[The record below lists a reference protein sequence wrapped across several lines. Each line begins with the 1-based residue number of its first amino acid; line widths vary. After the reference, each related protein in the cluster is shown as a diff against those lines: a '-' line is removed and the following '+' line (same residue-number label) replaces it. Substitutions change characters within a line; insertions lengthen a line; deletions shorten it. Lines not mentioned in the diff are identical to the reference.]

1 MSVNIVVACSEKS
14 YVERLRRGLL
24 NQEKLFKITQLY
36 DRISC
41 AKRLAQE
48 IVDVLLI
55 DDTLMANSEL
65 DLSNVKIVMVLVDE
79 YTKLSQQQQEGV
91 IFVKKYQ
98 RISKIARQISETLVD
113 LPSLK
118 VVQKNDSE
126 CQILSVYS
134 PSGGSGT
141 TLVALAQAIK
151 FAKTRKTLY
160 LSLEDISSVEYIFA
174 CHESKG
180 LSEVFAR
187 LDFNTLD
194 LLKLQDNKTKLYYY
208 PSFRNL
214 KDLTVIEKSEMGAFI
229 NLIKE
234 SGLYEIVV
242 IDMSNNLSELNIEL
256 FNLSDELHVVINDQ
270 DISWYKFELLM
281 KQAAFY
287 RAIMEKGTVIV
298 NRSTKQHKDLIPGIQ
313 ISHYIEEF
321 DFQKNSMLTNAT
333 FISSLI

>member
-1 MSVNIVVACSEKS
+1 
-14 YVERLRRGLL
+14 
-24 NQEKLFKITQLY
+24 
-36 DRISC
+36 
-41 AKRLAQE
+41 
-48 IVDVLLI
+48 
-55 DDTLMANSEL
+55 
-65 DLSNVKIVMVLVDE
+65 
-79 YTKLSQQQQEGV
+79 
-91 IFVKKYQ
+91 
-98 RISKIARQISETLVD
+98 
-113 LPSLK
+113 
-118 VVQKNDSE
+118 
-126 CQILSVYS
+126 
-134 PSGGSGT
+134 
-141 TLVALAQAIK
+141 
-151 FAKTRKTLY
+151 
-160 LSLEDISSVEYIFA
+160 
-174 CHESKG
+174 
-180 LSEVFAR
+180 
-187 LDFNTLD
+187 
-194 LLKLQDNKTKLYYY
+194 
-208 PSFRNL
+208 
-214 KDLTVIEKSEMGAFI
+214 MGAFI

>member
-126 CQILSVYS
+126 CLQVSECLRCDI
-134 PSGGSGT
+134 GT
-141 TLVALAQAIK
+141 
-151 FAKTRKTLY
+151 
-160 LSLEDISSVEYIFA
+160 D
-174 CHESKG
+174 
-180 LSEVFAR
+180 
-187 LDFNTLD
+187 
-194 LLKLQDNKTKLYYY
+194 
-208 PSFRNL
+208 
-214 KDLTVIEKSEMGAFI
+214 
-229 NLIKE
+229 
-234 SGLYEIVV
+234 
-242 IDMSNNLSELNIEL
+242 
-256 FNLSDELHVVINDQ
+256 
-270 DISWYKFELLM
+270 
-281 KQAAFY
+281 
-287 RAIMEKGTVIV
+287 
-298 NRSTKQHKDLIPGIQ
+298 
-313 ISHYIEEF
+313 
-321 DFQKNSMLTNAT
+321 
-333 FISSLI
+333 